1 MARRHQDYACGEGCP
16 VEAALEIIGAKWKGG
31 IVYHLLAGETRF
43 SELGRRMPNV
53 TARILAKALR
63 ELEADGVIAR
73 TVYPTLPPQVGYRL
87 TEAGEDLRAA
97 ILALHRW
104 GSRPRGVFDIA
115 AE

>member
-1 MARRHQDYACGEGCP
+1 
-16 VEAALEIIGAKWKGG
+16 
-31 IVYHLLAGETRF
+31 
-43 SELGRRMPNV
+43 MPNI

-87 TEAGEDLRAA
+87 SEAGEDLRPA